1 MTYFISLQE
10 HLEQE
15 HAIDVKE
22 YAKTFDIEDE
32 GHVDPENE
40 EENQGKTIILL
51 KKYQILY
58 FIRFAFSVDSNYKNR
73 ELE

>member
-1 MTYFISLQE
+1 MTYVISLQE

-40 EENQGKTIILL
+40 EENQGKTIIFL
-51 KKYQILY
+51 
-58 FIRFAFSVDSNYKNR
+58 
-73 ELE
+73 